1 MGVGHCLVMGE
12 SFLVYG
18 LGQCLGDD
26 LDSHLQGGGWIH
38 CLAMCV
44 PLSCEGGGHC
54 LTMGVGTLSCNGWE
68 LFLYMGWG
76 SVFVMTRTATCRGG
90 GIHCLAMC
98 VQLSCEWGRA
108 LPDHGCD
115 LGLYCVEPCAWS
127 CRGWATVSYLVQHS
141 PARNGGG
148 PSSSGLD
155 MALCWNGWLS
165 CLGLRAAF

>member
-1 MGVGHCLVMGE
+1 
-12 SFLVYG
+12 
-18 LGQCLGDD
+18 
-26 LDSHLQGGGWIH
+26 
-38 CLAMCV
+38 MCV
-44 PLSCEGGGHC
+44 QLSCEGGWHC

-165 CLGLRAAF
+165 FLDIELQCGWVVAALDITSWFGGPQNWGPPGWTSLGAIVSNQ